1 MSFWIFML
9 LMTLLIPI
17 SMIGFGYYFSKKAPK
32 EINNVLGYRTSR
44 SMKNKET
51 WQFAHNY
58 FGKLWFKLGLI
69 VLIAS
74 IIIMLIQLG
83 QTDDMI
89 SLIGSILC
97 MLQIIFLLYPI
108 IPTERALKNTFD
120 EKGQRYCPSGL
131 NKKSF
136 SIPFHGGE
144 IWIEHLDSFGNEITL
159 LKQKFIEDIPQISQ
173 PSTSSLIA
181 INLDE
186 SHIDKE
192 ILSWILDTLSSLP
205 APPQKVVF
213 IGLTPKLKWLVK
225 LKQKQITFLV
235 TCIDDFEKAKE
246 WLL

>member
-58 FGKLWFKLGLI
+58 FGKLW
-69 VLIAS
+69 
-74 IIIMLIQLG
+74 
-83 QTDDMI
+83 
-89 SLIGSILC
+89 
-97 MLQIIFLLYPI
+97 
-108 IPTERALKNTFD
+108 LKNTFD

-192 ILSWILDTLSSLP
+192 ILSWILDTLSTLP

-213 IGLTPKLKWLVK
+213 IGLTPKLKRLVK